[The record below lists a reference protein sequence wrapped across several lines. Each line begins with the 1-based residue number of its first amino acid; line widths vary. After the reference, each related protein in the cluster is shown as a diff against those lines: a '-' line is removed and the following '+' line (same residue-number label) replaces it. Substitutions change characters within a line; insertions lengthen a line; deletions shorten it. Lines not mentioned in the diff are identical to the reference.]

1 MELSV
6 PDGAGAPG
14 AQGVALIPR
23 ERHWGGVCPWA
34 GAFDPGPA
42 GQRAQTAS
50 CGAVGAARLCPS
62 CAVLTPPP
70 VTEVSRVAPLQVM
83 APAGCNSY
91 YGPSPFWSRGPHWGM
106 GPRGQGARLWWEGCR
121 EPGLGQHPK
130 VVKGNGMGAQVGGF
144 SLTLCRLDRLS
155 LGLSGWI
162 TFPPKPDTGSILCAP
177 PDCSQLWEGLCFGS
191 QAG

>member
-14 AQGVALIPR
+14 AQGMALIPR

-91 YGPSPFWSRGPHWGM
+91 YGPSPLLE
-106 GPRGQGARLWWEGCR
+106 PRSPLGDGAERPGCQAVVGGVQGARAGPAPQGGEG
-121 EPGLGQHPK
+121 EWYGGTSGGVLFNPLQTGQTQP
-130 VVKGNGMGAQVGGF
+130 GAQW
-144 SLTLCRLDRLS
+144 LDY
-155 LGLSGWI
+155 I
-162 TFPPKPDTGSILCAP
+162 PPEARH
-177 PDCSQLWEGLCFGS
+177 W
-191 QAG
+191 